1 MRRTAEFR
9 IACVKKAKE
18 KARRS
23 FIGKDLDDKGIGKLA
38 NCHCRPCSCY
48 MCGNPRKYYGVVT
61 RQEKIAALSEID
73 E

>member
-1 MRRTAEFR
+1 MRTAEFR

-23 FIGKDLDDKGIGKLA
+23 IIGKDLDDKGIGKLA

-48 MCGNPRKYYGVVT
+48 MCGNPRKYYGAVT
-61 RQEKIAALSEID
+61 KQEKRVILSMND